1 MSEVL
6 DQPAGWF
13 DELVLRVG
21 FLLTV
26 TSLILAISASM
37 HLGVG

>member
-6 DQPAGWF
+6 DQPAGLL
-13 DELVLRVG
+13 DELALRVA

-26 TSLILAISASM
+26 TSLALAISAAL
-37 HLGVG
+37 HFGVG